1 VDLKYL
7 AQRAFISYV
16 RFVHNAPD
24 KTVFDVRRLDLDGLA
39 ESFGMMQK
47 PVMELRQRA
56 EGS

>member
-1 VDLKYL
+1 M
-7 AQRAFISYV
+7 
-16 RFVHNAPD
+16 HNAPD